1 MYPARLNADGA
12 LQDVYRPAI
21 YLDTNFLRHY
31 YLAEGAEDFV
41 DDEGRE
47 IEPPWASDFP
57 RVEPSPD
64 ARTQMLWK
72 MIRKRDTATDFALIR
87 HYAINCLTEASLI
100 LTPIAVLEL
109 FKLHAEVA
117 YKEICAE
124 AVGVKWVQRWG
135 DRAVGEHLTEIFNR
149 SVAED
154 KDDTAREIKQ
164 DCTFNL
170 SFAMAHGLQGT
181 FYVND
186 LRFRL
191 TDADVARILWV
202 PSFLQLETTDVL
214 HLHAAHLLRCDYFAS
229 LDSGFSRNR
238 QLIESFAGFKLLC
251 SVKEVMDVMKKHR
264 KKRAQPSP
272 AGDDLKPAPEE

>member
-1 MYPARLNADGA
+1 MYPARLKKDGSI
-12 LQDVYRPAI
+12 QNVYRPAI

-31 YLAEGAEDFV
+31 YLAEGAEDLV
-41 DDEGRE
+41 DDNGRE
-47 IEPPWASDFP
+47 IEPPWASDGP
-57 RVEPSPD
+57 SVEQPPD
-64 ARTQMLWK
+64 ARTRMLWK
-72 MIRKRDTATDFALIR
+72 MIRKRDTAPDFALMR
-87 HYAINCLTEASLI
+87 RYAIYCLTKASLI

-117 YKEICAE
+117 FKEICAE

-135 DRAVGEHLTEIFNR
+135 DRAVGEHLAEIFNR
-149 SVAED
+149 SVGKD
-154 KDDTAREIKQ
+154 KDDTAREIQQ

-181 FYVND
+181 FYIND

-191 TDADVARILWV
+191 TNADVARILWV

-229 LDSGFSRNR
+229 LDTGFSRNR

-251 SVKEVMDVMKKHR
+251 SVKEIMDVMKKHR
-264 KKRAQPSP
+264 KKKGTTISCGRRPKGRA
-272 AGDDLKPAPEE
+272 